1 MSCSKASAKNQEEYD
16 NQDQSE
22 PVSEQMLEERAEEE
36 SYENRDNIESE
47 GPINYSGSTH
57 NNIRGIL
64 YGN

>member
-1 MSCSKASAKNQEEYD
+1 
-16 NQDQSE
+16 
-22 PVSEQMLEERAEEE
+22 MLEERAEEE